1 MGLFLLLFLPSSPH
15 LLLFPIQNPITH
27 NHPPNM
33 PVSIPKA
40 SKLLD
45 LFSLKGKV
53 VVVTG
58 ASGPRGMG
66 IEAARGCAEMG
77 ANLAI
82 TYSSRKEG
90 AEKNVE
96 ELQKEYGVK
105 VKAYK
110 VNVSDYKDV
119 ERFVGEVINEFGTID
134 AFIANAGATADA
146 GVIDGSSE
154 AWDKVIQI
162 DLNGTAYCAKA
173 VGAHFKKQG
182 KGSFVI
188 TASMSGH
195 IANYPQEQ
203 TSYNVAKAG
212 CIHMARS
219 LANEWRDFARVN
231 SISPGYIDTGL
242 SDFIDPQTQELWR
255 SMIPLGRNGDA
266 KELKGA
272 YVYLVSDASTY
283 TTGADIVIDGGYTCR

>member
-1 MGLFLLLFLPSSPH
+1 MG
-15 LLLFPIQNPITH
+15 
-27 NHPPNM
+27 
-33 PVSIPKA
+33 
-40 SKLLD
+40 
-45 LFSLKGKV
+45 
-53 VVVTG
+53 
-58 ASGPRGMG
+58 
-66 IEAARGCAEMG
+66 AEMG

-195 IANYPQEQ
+195 IAN
-203 TSYNVAKAG
+203 
-212 CIHMARS
+212 C
-219 LANEWRDFARVN
+219 
-231 SISPGYIDTGL
+231 L

>member
-1 MGLFLLLFLPSSPH
+1 
-15 LLLFPIQNPITH
+15 
-27 NHPPNM
+27 M
-33 PVSIPKA
+33 PQPIPK
-40 SKLLD
+40 SDSLID

-53 VVVTG
+53 IVITG

-77 ANLAI
+77 AELAI

-90 AEKNVE
+90 ADKNVE
-96 ELQKEYGVK
+96 ELTKAYGVK
-105 VKAYK
+105 VKAYQCDIAEFANCEQL
-110 VNVSDYKDV
+110 VRDVVKD
-119 ERFVGEVINEFGTID
+119 FGHID
-134 AFIANAGATADA
+134 GFIANAGATADG
-146 GVIDGSSE
+146 GVIDASRE
-154 AWDKVIQI
+154 DWDKVIQV

-173 VGAHFKKQG
+173 VGPHFKKQG
-182 KGSFVI
+182 HGSFII

-195 IANYPQEQ
+195 IANFPQEQ

-242 SDFIDPQTQELWR
+242 SDFIEKKTQELWY
-255 SMIPLGRNGDA
+255 SMVPMGRPGLA
-266 KELKGA
+266 KELKAA
-272 YVYLVSDASTY
+272 YVYLISDASTY

>member
-1 MGLFLLLFLPSSPH
+1 
-15 LLLFPIQNPITH
+15 
-27 NHPPNM
+27 M
-33 PVSIPKA
+33 PQQIPKPNR
-40 SKLLD
+40 LLD

-77 ANLAI
+77 ADVAI

-90 AEKNVE
+90 ADKNVE
-96 ELQKEYGVK
+96 ELTKEYGVK
-105 VKAYK
+105 AKAYK
-110 VNVSDYKDV
+110 CNVSDYKDV
-119 ERFVGEVINEFGTID
+119 ERFVNEVISDFGKID
-134 AFIANAGATADA
+134 AFIANAGATANS
-146 GVIDGSSE
+146 GVVDGTSE
-154 AWDKVIQI
+154 EWDHVIQV

-182 KGSFVI
+182 HGSFVI

-195 IANYPQEQ
+195 IANFPQEQ

-242 SDFIDPQTQELWR
+242 SDFIDEKTQNLWR
-255 SMIPLGRNGDA
+255 SMIPMGRNGDA

-272 YVYLVSDASTY
+272 YVYLVSDASSY
-283 TTGADIVIDGGYTCR
+283 TTGTDIVIDGGYTCR

>member
-1 MGLFLLLFLPSSPH
+1 
-15 LLLFPIQNPITH
+15 
-27 NHPPNM
+27 M
-33 PVSIPKA
+33 PVSVPK
-40 SKLLD
+40 SDRLVD

-77 ANLAI
+77 ADVAI

-96 ELQKEYGVK
+96 ALTKEYGVK

-110 VNVSDYKDV
+110 LNVSNYDDV
-119 ERFVGEVINEFGTID
+119 EQCINGIIGDFGKID
-134 AFIANAGATADA
+134 GFIANAGATADA
-146 GVIDGSSE
+146 GVIDGTAA

-182 KGSFVI
+182 YGSFVI

-255 SMIPLGRNGDA
+255 SMIPLGRNGLA

-272 YVYLVSDASTY
+272 YVYLISDASTY
-283 TTGADIVIDGGYTCR
+283 TTGADLVIDGGYTCR

>member
-1 MGLFLLLFLPSSPH
+1 
-15 LLLFPIQNPITH
+15 
-27 NHPPNM
+27 M

-77 ANLAI
+77 ANIAI

-119 ERFVGEVINEFGTID
+119 ERFVGEVISEFGTID
-134 AFIANAGATADA
+134 AFIA
-146 GVIDGSSE
+146 
-154 AWDKVIQI
+154 K
-162 DLNGTAYCAKA
+162 
-173 VGAHFKKQG
+173 
-182 KGSFVI
+182 
-188 TASMSGH
+188 
-195 IANYPQEQ
+195 
-203 TSYNVAKAG
+203 
-212 CIHMARS
+212 
-219 LANEWRDFARVN
+219 
-231 SISPGYIDTGL
+231 
-242 SDFIDPQTQELWR
+242 
-255 SMIPLGRNGDA
+255 
-266 KELKGA
+266 
-272 YVYLVSDASTY
+272 
-283 TTGADIVIDGGYTCR
+283 

>member
-1 MGLFLLLFLPSSPH
+1 MV
-15 LLLFPIQNPITH
+15 QQ
-27 NHPPNM
+27 
-33 PVSIPKA
+33 IPKA
-40 SKLLD
+40 NHILD
-45 LFSLKGKV
+45 LLSLKGKV

-66 IEAARGCAEMG
+66 IEAARGAAEMG
-77 ANLAI
+77 ADVAI
-82 TYSSRKEG
+82 TYASRKEG

-96 ELQKEYGVK
+96 ELTKEYGVK
-105 VKAYK
+105 AKAYK
-110 VNVSDYKDV
+110 LNAADYNDV
-119 ERFVGEVINEFGTID
+119 ERFVGEVVKDFGKID
-134 AFIANAGATADA
+134 GFVANAGATANA
-146 GVIDGSSE
+146 GVIDGS
-154 AWDKVIQI
+154 AADWDHVIQV

-173 VGAHFKKQG
+173 VGALFKKQG
-182 KGSFVI
+182 HGSFVI

-242 SDFIDPQTQELWR
+242 SDFIDAETQELWR
-255 SMIPLGRNGDA
+255 SMIPMGRNGDA
-266 KELKGA
+266 KELKAA
-272 YVYLVSDASTY
+272 YVYFLSDASTY
-283 TTGADIVIDGGYTCR
+283 TTGSDLVIDGGYTCR